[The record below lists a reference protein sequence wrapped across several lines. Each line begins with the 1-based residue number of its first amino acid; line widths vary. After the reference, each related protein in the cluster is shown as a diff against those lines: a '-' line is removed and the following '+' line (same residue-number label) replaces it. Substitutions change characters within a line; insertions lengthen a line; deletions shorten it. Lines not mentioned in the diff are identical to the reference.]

1 MLPSVKFLSYD
12 HWPLTIRGKMV
23 KAKAWKVLGVLFEI
37 FLGISASTHWV
48 VTENGRVQSQVGK
61 STCVI
66 FQ

>member
-1 MLPSVKFLSYD
+1 
-12 HWPLTIRGKMV
+12 MV

-61 STCVI
+61 NTCVI